1 MHPPSQSTRRWSRD
15 QRRRI
20 GAREETSFHYS
31 VGVSSVR
38 FSSGPAAALRVYFT
52 VQSLPCFCWPKRS
65 CVICNQ
71 KGSNKCTD
79 ERREKASICINDLHE
94 KKEALLQWKRETR
107 LGRSSTQPARGFAS
121 QFRDKSSC
129 RPHTAP
135 LSCEGRKPSFISL
148 SAHRVLGTVLRAVP
162 RGTGSLGSG
171 NVYSPMACWATCPVH
186 WEKSHSLVTG
196 VDRPSCN
203 LPSEDLQG

>member
-52 VQSLPCFCWPKRS
+52 VQSLPCFCWPKWS

-107 LGRSSTQPARGFAS
+107 LGRSSTQP
-121 QFRDKSSC
+121 
-129 RPHTAP
+129 
-135 LSCEGRKPSFISL
+135 
-148 SAHRVLGTVLRAVP
+148 
-162 RGTGSLGSG
+162 
-171 NVYSPMACWATCPVH
+171 
-186 WEKSHSLVTG
+186 
-196 VDRPSCN
+196 
-203 LPSEDLQG
+203 EDLHLSSVTRAAADRTPPPSPVRDVSPASSHFRLIEFSGQCSGLSPGARAAWAVEMSILQWLVGQRAQYIGRNHIL